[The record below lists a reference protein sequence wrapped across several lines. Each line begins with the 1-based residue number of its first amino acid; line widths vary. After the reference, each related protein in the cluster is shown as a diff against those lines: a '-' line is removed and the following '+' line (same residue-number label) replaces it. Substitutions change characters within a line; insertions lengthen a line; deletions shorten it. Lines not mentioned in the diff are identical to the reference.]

1 MVTLISS
8 KLDHHVD
15 NWKPKLM
22 IILGRG
28 KSRNRTCYIC
38 LGWSRGNKSMNRQ
51 GHSSIDGTLMRTLD
65 LGREVLLRQIRQQP
79 EEHEHQT
86 RPG

>member
-1 MVTLISS
+1 
-8 KLDHHVD
+8 
-15 NWKPKLM
+15 
-22 IILGRG
+22 
-28 KSRNRTCYIC
+28 
-38 LGWSRGNKSMNRQ
+38 MNRQ